1 MLHSAVNR
9 GNETY
14 YCSFFSVLLV
24 CSALLLSFPHRDVLE
39 GKFKINSGFKKTL
52 SHKNAA
58 KDHINTTSKVT
69 PIIAKFKKL
78 FV

>member
-9 GNETY
+9 GNEIY

-39 GKFKINSGFKKTL
+39 GKFKKTV